1 MSLYKRIMILAAV
14 LLVLGGAYI
23 FLKDRI
29 GTTDS
34 GTQYQSNYKKL
45 VDIKM
50 DDITRVIVE
59 TDEETFVIDKDKE
72 DKNKWVLTEPAD
84 LTKYDE
90 SILKAVP
97 LYASSL
103 GTDRIIEE
111 DAADLSKYGLDDPV
125 KVTLVIADG
134 SQTVIH
140 IGNMI
145 PGGESYYMR
154 ISDSMTVSKMDSF
167 TAKKLLI
174 TRNGIRNKT
183 LFGVT
188 TDEVTQISMER
199 GGSKVFESEKS
210 GDNTWKLTYPIDG
223 NVNSSAIY
231 PMLDAVVNMTAVEF
245 IDENPSDLSKYGLD
259 KPGYV
264 LSFNMTEKGSAKVL
278 FGRESK
284 KGSEIYAMIDGEDV
298 VFTTSLSGFGFLDKP
313 IKEIV
318 EVFAYIVNIQD
329 VSGIDVEMD
338 GYKVK
343 LDIQTD
349 PDDKD
354 KDMFYVDGKLATMKD
369 EKGSQPFRK
378 YYQALIGVTLAEV
391 LPDAK
396 PEGKAEIT
404 FTYYLKKD
412 PGKMVVEFISKD
424 DMYYYVV
431 KNDKYSGILV
441 KKSKFD
447 EPEGVRETYRLLMEA
462 ISNQQ

>member
-1 MSLYKRIMILAAV
+1 MSLYKRIIILAAV

-23 FLKDRI
+23 FLKDRV
-29 GTTDS
+29 GTDNS
-34 GTQYQSNYKKL
+34 NPYQSNYKKL

-50 DDITRVIVE
+50 DDITRAIVE

-103 GTDRIIEE
+103 GTDKIIEE
-111 DAADLSKYGLDDPV
+111 DAADLSKYGLDNPV
-125 KVTLVIADG
+125 KVTLVTADG

-140 IGNMI
+140 IGDLI

-183 LFGVT
+183 LFGIT
-188 TDEVTQISMER
+188 YDEIIQVSLER
-199 GGSKVFESEKS
+199 EGGKVFDSEKI
-210 GDNTWKLTYPIDG
+210 GDNAWILTYPIDG
-223 NVNSSAIY
+223 NVNGSAIY
-231 PMLDAVVNMTAVEF
+231 PMQNAVASMVAVEF
-245 IDENPSDLSKYGLD
+245 VEENPADLSKYGLAS
-259 KPGYV
+259 PEYV
-264 LSFNMTEKGSAKVL
+264 LSFKTLEKGSAKIL
-278 FGRESK
+278 FGKESK
-284 KGSEIYAMIDGEDV
+284 KGTEIYAMVEGENV
-298 VFTTSLSGFGFLDKP
+298 VFTTSLSELGFLDKP

-343 LDIQTD
+343 LDIETD

-354 KDMFYVDGKLATMKD
+354 KDMFYVDGKLATMED

-391 LPDAK
+391 LPDAEPK
-396 PEGKAEIT
+396 GEAEIT

-412 PGKMVVEFISKD
+412 PGKMKVEFIPKD
-424 DMYYYVV
+424 DRYYYVV
-431 KNDKYSGILV
+431 KNGKYSGILV

-447 EPEGVRETYRLLMEA
+447 EEEGVRETYRLLMEA